1 MTTENVKVITKKAKK
16 VNVKE
21 VAKAEVMAMITDALI
36 ANGVEFKD
44 GSEYGMTK
52 GTIIVDHNGL
62 DIQIKPI
69 NTKANTERYPIV
81 EIEE

>member
-1 MTTENVKVITKKAKK
+1 MTTNTKVVTKKAKK
-16 VNVKE
+16 VNLKD
-21 VAKAEVMAMITDALI
+21 VAKQEVMAIIQEALTN
-36 ANGVEFKD
+36 AGVEFKS
-44 GSEYGMTK
+44 GVEYGMTS